1 MKNAYY
7 LIFLFSLSC
16 FSQTTTEDKDKA
28 DILKVLS
35 VQQNAW
41 NDYDIDTFMETYW
54 KSEELTFYGSA
65 GVVKGW
71 ESTKNRYK
79 KSYPSQEH
87 FGHLK
92 LTSNEISKVYED
104 AYMVMG
110 EYNLTRTVGDMH
122 GIFMLVLKRIDGEWK
137 IIADT
142 SCEVK

>member
-1 MKNAYY
+1 MKKCCY
-7 LIFLFSLSC
+7 LILLFSLTC
-16 FSQTTTEDKDKA
+16 FSQAPDEAKDKA

-35 VQQNAW
+35 VQQDAW

-71 ESTKNRYK
+71 QSTKDRYK
-79 KSYPSQEH
+79 KSYPSKDH
-87 FGHLK
+87 FGHLE
-92 LTSNEISKVYED
+92 LTSNEVSKVYED

>member
-1 MKNAYY
+1 MKNACYVI
-7 LIFLFSLSC
+7 LLLFMACSSPA
-16 FSQTTTEDKDKA
+16 SNEAEDKA

-71 ESTKNRYK
+71 QSTKDRYK
-79 KSYPSQEH
+79 KSYPSQDH
-87 FGHLK
+87 FGHLV

>member
-16 FSQTTTEDKDKA
+16 FSQTPTEDKDKA

-71 ESTKNRYK
+71 QSTKDRYK
-79 KSYPSQEH
+79 KSYPSQDH

-110 EYNLTRTVGDMH
+110 EYNLTRTVGNMH

>member
-1 MKNAYY
+1 MKKLCY
-7 LIFLFSLSC
+7 LILLFSITS
-16 FSQTTTEDKDKA
+16 FSQVPNEAKDKA
-28 DILKVLS
+28 DILEVLS
-35 VQQNAW
+35 IQQDAW

-71 ESTKNRYK
+71 QSTKARYK
-79 KSYPSQEH
+79 KSYPSKEH

-92 LTSNEISKVYED
+92 LTSNDISKVNDD

-110 EYNLTRTVGDMH
+110 EYDLTRTVGNMH